1 VALSA
6 GQVSLPVKPDASG
19 FGADLH
25 KSIMG
30 QSSGIG
36 AIGKTVG
43 VGIMAGA
50 AAAMA
55 AAGAVLTVGIGE
67 AMDASAGTA
76 QLEAG
81 IKSTGG
87 AAGVSA
93 DQLNALAG
101 SIQGMSGQTDDSIVK
116 AEQLLLTFTNIK
128 NTDTDKIFDR
138 ATLASANMAAKM
150 GGDAAGSAIQL
161 GKALNDPVKGLVGLG
176 RAGVQFTD
184 AQKDAVKAM
193 VDSGDTM
200 GAQNIIL
207 GELETQ
213 FGGAAEAAGNS
224 LPGQLEKGKR
234 AFEDLSQT
242 VVTVILPM
250 ILPAITGIADVI
262 KRATPNIVSFAEAF
276 SKNVKEAIDKAQ
288 PVIETVSS
296 FVTVT
301 LLPALST
308 AADYITGTVVPAIK
322 GFADEF
328 INGEGA
334 GGKFHRALTAVVD
347 YVTDTAVPAIKD
359 MTTWVINHKTGLSA
373 LVTVVGGALV
383 AYKGFQ
389 VVNAIMR
396 TARTV
401 QEGYA
406 AASYGATAATY
417 ANSAAGRAG
426 AIVYALMNSTVVK
439 GVVGWWANTAAQ
451 LANTNGG
458 LLAKAAIIGTAVA
471 TGTVTAVQ
479 WAWNAALS
487 ANPIGI
493 VIVLIGALV
502 AGIIWVAT
510 QTTFFQTVWTAV
522 WGGITT
528 AFNATVTFLKGL
540 FNAVWES
547 IKTVFGWSPLGIIIT
562 NWDAIVGFF
571 GGLGAKIGTAASG
584 MWDGIKDSFKS
595 AINWVLRAW
604 NDFQFTIGGGNVM
617 GLDIPKVT
625 LDTPNIPLL
634 AKGGI
639 VPATPGGRLVR
650 VAEAGESEVVA
661 PLSKFND
668 MVNGAGGKGITQNIY
683 PSPGLSEQQIGDA
696 AGRRL
701 LGAMR

>member
-250 ILPAITGIADVI
+250 ILPAITGIADKI
-262 KRATPNIVSFAEAF
+262 KTATPAIKDFAEAF
-276 SKNVKEAIDKAQ
+276 SKNVKTAIEKAQ
-288 PVIETVSS
+288 PVIKTIGD
-296 FVTVT
+296 FVTTT
-301 LLPALST
+301 LVPGFKT
-308 AADYITGTVVPAIK
+308 FGGYVTGTIVPAVKDLAKWIGDNK
-322 GFADEF
+322 TMLEGFAVM
-328 INGEGA
+328 ILA
-334 GGKFHRALTAVVD
+334 GVVAFKAYQAVMVVVRA
-347 YVTDTAVPAIKD
+347 
-359 MTTWVINHKTGLSA
+359 
-373 LVTVVGGALV
+373 
-383 AYKGFQ
+383 
-389 VVNAIMR
+389 
-396 TARTV
+396 
-401 QEGYA
+401 
-406 AASYGATAATY
+406 ATAA
-417 ANSAAGRAG
+417 
-426 AIVYALMNSTVVK
+426 
-439 GVVGWWANTAAQ
+439 WAVAQ
-451 LANTNGG
+451 LYLNGT
-458 LLAKAAIIGTAVA
+458 LVL
-471 TGTVTAVQ
+471 
-479 WAWNAALS
+479 
-487 ANPIGI
+487 NPIGI
-493 VIVLIGALV
+493 IIVAIAALV

-510 QTTFFQTVWTAV
+510 QTTFFQDTWKAV

-540 FNAVWES
+540 FNQVWEA
-547 IKTVFGWSPLGIIIT
+547 IKTVFGWTPLGLIIT
-562 NWDAIVGFF
+562 NWDAIIGFF
-571 GGLGAKIGTAASG
+571 SGLGAKIGTAASG
-584 MWDGIKDSFKS
+584 MWDGIKTSFKS
-595 AINWVLRAW
+595 AINWVIDKW
-604 NDFQFTIGGGNVM
+604 NDFKFELGGGSILGV
-617 GLDIPKVT
+617 DIPKIS
-625 LDTPNIPLL
+625 LETPNIPRL
-634 AKGGI
+634 AEGGV

-661 PLSKFND
+661 PLSKFNA
-668 MVNGAGGKGITQNIY
+668 MLNGAGGKGGDTYNIY
-683 PSPGLSEQQIGDA
+683 EAVSARASAMQVSRIQNA
-696 AGRRL
+696 S
-701 LGAMR
+701 GAV